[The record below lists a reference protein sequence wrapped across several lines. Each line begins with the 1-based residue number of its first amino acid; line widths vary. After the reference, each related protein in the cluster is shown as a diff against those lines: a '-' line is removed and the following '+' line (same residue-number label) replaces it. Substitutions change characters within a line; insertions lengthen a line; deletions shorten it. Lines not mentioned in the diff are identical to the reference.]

1 MSRTVDSRVL
11 EMQFDNRQFESN
23 ISATIASLE
32 ELKKSLNMTGASK
45 GLENIGAASKNVD
58 LSNISA
64 GVAALENRFSTL
76 GIVGMR
82 VIENLTD
89 SMMRLAGKTL
99 NFLTSGVVQGGI
111 RRAMNLEDA
120 HFQLQGLL
128 NDEKAV
134 SAVMK
139 NVSDSVDGTA
149 YSLDSAAKVASQ
161 LAASGMRA
169 GDKMYTSLRAVAGVA
184 AMTNSSYDDIG
195 RIFTQVAGQGRLMGN
210 DLLSL
215 ASRGMNAAAVLGK
228 HFNKTEGEI
237 RDMVSKGQISFE
249 MFAEAMDSAFGEH
262 AKKANETFTGSIDNI
277 RAALARI
284 GAEFVSPLVKQNGAL
299 VKFFNALREQINSVK
314 DNIIPL
320 ANIFTSFVEKIANS
334 ATKFTKNLD
343 LTNHFKLFYN
353 VIDILRNV
361 FSGLFSVIKPIGQA
375 FADIFPFSETLN
387 KAISLTAFFKELTSK
402 MKVSEKTANNL
413 KRTFKGIFS
422 VIGVVADFIT
432 ALVKG
437 LGSLLGSILGVGGGF
452 TSVTAAIGDWLSALG
467 ESIRDANIFETVING
482 IVSVIKKAVS
492 YIKDL
497 GSVVDDIFSGIGS
510 GMSSAFQNL
519 NFDKILGGLNIG
531 LMSGIMLAIKNFI
544 NQMSALVHNRAWTA
558 FDSMLTNLKITLK
571 SYEAQLNAKTLLQ
584 IAAAIGVLAMSLLVL
599 SSIKPDKL
607 GPSVAAMSALIV
619 ELSLAL
625 KALTGLISES
635 AMGKVWLG
643 IQSLISLSL
652 AILILSSAVKKLS
665 SIDTKGL
672 AKGLVGIG
680 ALLLELGLFLD
691 NTSFSMKIGPTATGI
706 LILSAAL
713 VVLSKAVKNLG
724 SLKIEELAKGLGS
737 IGVLLTAISIF
748 LNHTESSKGII
759 STSIGM
765 VIMASAIKILATA
778 MQKFGSMK
786 LTEIGKGLLSMGG
799 ALIIIAGAMHIMPKN
814 LISTGVGLGAVALS
828 MNVLAKAFANFGSMS
843 WSGIAKGLVAMGGA
857 LAELSIG
864 LHLMNGTL
872 AGSAA
877 LMVASIALSAIT
889 PILKTLGGMS
899 WTGIAKGLIA
909 LAGAFTVIGLAGY
922 LLSGSIPAIIGLA
935 GALTLLGL
943 SAMAFGAGVALI
955 GAGIT
960 SIAVGLGTLASA
972 GESTIRSFVE
982 SIKTFVI
989 GIADIIPEIVEI
1001 FGKLI
1006 TAFAKVIGE
1015 AAPQLAE
1022 SLLKIISETLKSLAN
1037 YVPQIVDSL
1046 MKLFIGIINTIGNRL
1061 PELITAAVNLVG
1073 KFFSG
1078 IINALKDID
1087 PSSLL
1092 KTIGA
1097 ISLLTGLIFALSVIT
1112 SAIPGALAGVLGM
1125 GVVVTELALVLAA
1138 IGGLSQ
1144 IPGLEWLISEGGDF
1158 LQKIGAAIGKFVG
1171 GIAGGIASGITA
1183 SLPQIG
1189 TDLSTFMT
1197 NLKPFID
1204 GTKSIDSSMIEGVS
1218 TLSKMILAM
1227 TGVSLLSGITSF
1239 IAGGNTLTNFASQ
1252 LIPFGNAMK
1261 AYSQTVAGIDAS
1273 AITSSANAAQALSAL
1288 ANGLPNTGGLVSLF
1302 VGDNTLTSFATQL
1315 IPFGN
1320 AMKQYSLAIAGID
1333 SNAIINSA
1341 TAAKSLTQMTA
1352 YIPTEGGIKAWFTG
1366 ETSISNFADKLPT
1379 LGEGLKGFSD
1389 SIKGINPGNV
1399 TATASAAK
1407 SLAQMTKTTPKD
1419 SSKLE
1424 SFGINLVTFGKKLK
1438 KYFESTSDITSKSA
1452 STAKKAIE
1460 SIKTSTSGLNANTL
1474 KQAAEGITRITK
1486 ALRTMSGITANTTSG
1501 FVAAMN
1507 KLAMV
1512 NVNNIANTF
1521 SRSSSKLS
1529 NSARNMMNALSRGLK
1544 AGQSGVKTTVTGI
1557 ANSISKTFSSKT
1569 SGMTKAGSTLV
1580 NALIKGMNSKK
1591 ETVKSTAKSLST
1603 KAKSG
1608 ANEGKSGMKS
1618 AGKDLGD
1625 GLVSGINSKKKAAYN
1640 AGYALGQAAVQGE
1653 KDGQKSNSPSKL
1665 TIRAGG
1671 WLGEGLIIGMKR
1683 MGTAVYNAGSNMGE
1697 SAVNSISSA
1706 LSRVGTLL
1714 NSDMDIQPTIAPVM
1728 DLSNVEAG
1736 VGAIGGMF
1744 DRTMT
1749 IGANANINAISSM
1762 MNRRNQNGADDVVS
1776 AINKLRKDL
1785 GNIGG
1790 NSYQIGEL
1798 KYEEGS
1804 DVAEA
1809 FKTIARA
1816 AIVERRK

>member
-23 ISATIASLE
+23 ISDTIASLE

-64 GVAALENRFSTL
+64 GVSALENRFSTL

-89 SMMRLAGKTL
+89 SMMRLAGKTF
-99 NFLTSGVVQGGI
+99 NFLTSGIVQGGI

-277 RAALARI
+277 KAALARI
-284 GAEFVSPLVKQNGAL
+284 GAEFVSPLVEQNGAL

-314 DNIIPL
+314 ENIIPL

-343 LTNHFKLFYN
+343 FTNHFKLFYN
-353 VIDILRNV
+353 VIDILRNI

-375 FADIFPFSETLN
+375 FTDIFPSSETLK

-422 VIGVVADFIT
+422 VIGVATDFIT

-437 LGSLLGSILGVGGGF
+437 LGSLLGGILGVGGGF

-467 ESIRDANIFETVING
+467 KSIRNANIFETVING

-510 GMSSAFQNL
+510 GMTSAFQNL

-544 NQMSALVHNRAWTA
+544 DQMSALVHNRAWTA

-571 SYEAQLNAKTLLQ
+571 SYQAQLNAKTLLQ

-607 GPSVAAMSALIV
+607 GPSVAAMSALIA

-625 KALTGLISES
+625 KVLTGMVAES
-635 AMGKVWLG
+635 AIGKAWLG
-643 IQSLISLSL
+643 IQSFISLSL
-652 AILILSSAVKKLS
+652 AILILSSAVKRLS
-665 SIDTKGL
+665 SIDTKDL

-680 ALLLELGLFLD
+680 VLLLELGLFLD
-691 NTSFSMKIGPTATGI
+691 NARFSLKTGPTATGI

-737 IGVLLTAISIF
+737 VAILLTAISIF

-759 STSIGM
+759 SASIGM
-765 VIMASAIKILATA
+765 VIMASAIKVLATA
-778 MQKFGSMK
+778 IQKFGNMK
-786 LTEIGKGLLSMGG
+786 LTDIGKGLLSMGG
-799 ALIIIAGAMHIMPKN
+799 ALLIVAGAMHIMPKN
-814 LISTGVGLGAVALS
+814 LISTGIGLGVIALS
-828 MNVLAKAFANFGSMS
+828 MNTLAKAFSNFGSMS
-843 WSGIAKGLVAMGGA
+843 WGAIAKGLVAMGGA

-877 LMVASIALSAIT
+877 LMVASIALTAIT

-899 WTGIAKGLIA
+899 WTGIAKGLTA
-909 LAGAFTVIGLAGY
+909 LAGAFAVIGLAGY
-922 LLSGSIPAIIGLA
+922 LLAGTIPAIIGLA

-943 SAMAFGAGVALI
+943 SAIAFGAGVALI
-955 GAGIT
+955 GTGIT
-960 SIAVGLGTLASA
+960 SIAAGLGTLASA

-1006 TAFAKVIGE
+1006 ISFAKVIGE

-1022 SLLKIISETLKSLAN
+1022 SLLKIISETLKALAN
-1037 YVPQIVDSL
+1037 YIPQIVDSL
-1046 MKLFIGIINTIGNRL
+1046 MKLFIGIINTIGNHL

-1073 KFFSG
+1073 KFFNG
-1078 IINALKDID
+1078 IINVLKDID

-1097 ISLLTGLIFALSVIT
+1097 IGLLTGLIFALSAIT

-1227 TGVSLLSGITSF
+1227 TGASFLSGITSF
-1239 IAGGNTLTNFASQ
+1239 ITGGNTLTDFASQ
-1252 LIPFGNAMK
+1252 I
-1261 AYSQTVAGIDAS
+1261 
-1273 AITSSANAAQALSAL
+1273 
-1288 ANGLPNTGGLVSLF
+1288 
-1302 VGDNTLTSFATQL
+1302 

-1341 TAAKSLTQMTA
+1341 TAAKSLTELA
-1352 YIPTEGGIKAWFTG
+1352 NNIPNSGGLATIFVG
-1366 ETSISNFADKLPT
+1366 DNSISNFADKLPA

-1389 SIKGINPGNV
+1389 SIKGIEPGNV
-1399 TATASAAK
+1399 TAAASAAK
-1407 SLAQMTKTTPKD
+1407 TLAQMTKTTPED
-1419 SSKLE
+1419 SSELS
-1424 SFGINLVTFGKKLK
+1424 SFGTNLVIFGNKLN
-1438 KYFESTSDITSKSA
+1438 KYFDSTSGITSKSA
-1452 STAKKAIE
+1452 ATVKKVIE
-1460 SIKTSTSGLNANTL
+1460 SIKTSTAGLNASTL
-1474 KQAAEGITRITK
+1474 KQAAEGITHITK
-1486 ALRTMSGITANTTSG
+1486 ALKTMSGITAKTTIG

-1507 KLAMV
+1507 KLGTV
-1512 NVNNIANTF
+1512 NVSNITNTF
-1521 SRSSSKLS
+1521 SKSSSKLA
-1529 NSARNMMNALSRGLK
+1529 NSGKNMMSALTRGLR
-1544 AGQSGVKTTVTGI
+1544 AGQTGVKTTVTGI

-1569 SGMTKAGSTLV
+1569 SGMTKAGLALV
-1580 NALIKGMNSKK
+1580 NALDKGMMSKK
-1591 ETVKSTAKSLST
+1591 ETVKNTAKFLST

-1608 ANEGKSGMKS
+1608 AVEGKSSMKS

-1625 GLVSGINSKKKAAYN
+1625 GLVLGINSKKKAVYN
-1640 AGYALGQAAVQGE
+1640 AGYALGQAAVRGE

-1665 TIRAGG
+1665 TIQAGG
-1671 WLGEGLIIGMKR
+1671 WLGEGLVIGMKR
-1683 MGTAVYNAGSNMGE
+1683 MGSAVYNAGSNMGE
-1697 SAVNSISSA
+1697 RAVNSISSA

-1714 NSDMDIQPTIAPVM
+1714 DSDMDIQPTIAPVM

-1736 VGAIGGMF
+1736 IGAIGGMF
-1744 DRTMT
+1744 NKTMT

-1762 MNRRNQNGADDVVS
+1762 MNRRNQNGTNDDVVS
-1776 AINKLRKDL
+1776 AINKLRSEL

-1790 NSYQIGEL
+1790 DTYQLGDIT
-1798 KYEEGS
+1798 YDDGS
-1804 DVAEA
+1804 NVADA
-1809 FKTIARA
+1809 IKTIVHA
-1816 AIVERRK
+1816 AKVERRK